1 MRLPVALGRLLA
13 LSLLAITLAA
23 CRAAGGVAQP
33 AVLPSPPPSAVTV
46 VTSTPPPAAAEP
58 TATGVEPVTTPDH
71 ATPTPFYSG
80 PLSAPCGVILPP
92 LPPQPGTVA
101 TPDARGAP
109 DDAARGNLLALS
121 PTAARPA
128 LQRLLDTPGAVGLVA
143 FQVGREAEG
152 VYLNPDV
159 PMPLASVAKINI
171 LVAYAEA
178 VAAGELNTLEPVAL
192 AELDRHYLPNFD
204 LGAHRRAV
212 AELREEGRLLGV
224 APDESVLLEDVAWM
238 MIRHSSNAAADYLH
252 LRLGQARIEE
262 TAAALGLNTAPATQ
276 SAPCTFLGQ
285 FLMMG
290 NHTRGVANDRALLAA
305 LIDDPSGAASY
316 GAEVALLA
324 DAYVNDAAFRAAEQA
339 WRARTRGPS
348 IDTQRFFAARL
359 APQGTA
365 GAYAA
370 LMSRLAQNGLSNAD
384 SSFQA
389 RRILEW
395 PNQFE
400 ANQELFS
407 NVGYKNGA
415 LPGVLTTAYYAYRW
429 NDLAPVVVVLFFRD
443 LPQATY
449 RDWRFDL
456 PHDELA
462 RWLLADPAAIPALAA
477 ALGQMNTP

>member
-1 MRLPVALGRLLA
+1 MRLPVALGRLLG
-13 LSLLAITLAA
+13 LSFILVGLTA
-23 CRAAGGVAQP
+23 CRAAGEAAPP
-33 AVLPSPPPSAVTV
+33 AVLPSPTPGIVDAATAVPTPAAQPTV
-46 VTSTPPPAAAEP
+46 AGATPVSTPDN
-58 TATGVEPVTTPDH
+58 V
-71 ATPTPFYSG
+71 TPTPFYSG
-80 PLSAPCGVILPP
+80 PLSAPCGVVLPS
-92 LPPQPGTVA
+92 LPAAQATQVA
-101 TPDARGAP
+101 SGAR
-109 DDAARGNLLALS
+109 DDAARGELLALA
-121 PTAARPA
+121 PAAARPA
-128 LQRLLDTPGAVGLVA
+128 LQRLLDAPGTVGLVA
-143 FQVGREAEG
+143 FQAGREAEG
-152 VYLNPDV
+152 VYLNPDM
-159 PMPLASVAKINI
+159 PMPLASVAKLIT

-178 VAAGELNTLEPVAL
+178 VAAGELNPQEQVAL
-192 AELDRHYLPNFD
+192 AELDRYYLPNFD

-224 APDESVLLEDVAWM
+224 APDEAVLLQDVAWM

-252 LRLGQARIEE
+252 LRLGQARLEE
-262 TAAALGLNTAPATQ
+262 TAVALGLNAPPAAH

-290 NHTRGVANDRALLAA
+290 NHVRGAVNDRALLAA
-305 LIDDPSGAASY
+305 LVDDPAGAAAY

-324 DAYVNDAAFRAAEQA
+324 DAYVNDATFRSAEQA
-339 WRARTRGPS
+339 WRSRTRGPS
-348 IDTQRFFAARL
+348 IDTQRTFAARL

-370 LMSRLAQNGLSNAD
+370 LMSRLAQNGLSNTD

-389 RRILEW
+389 RRLLEW

-407 NVGYKNGA
+407 NVGYKNGS

-429 NDLAPVVVVLFFRD
+429 DDLAPVVVVLFFRD
-443 LPQATY
+443 LPQDTY

-477 ALGQMNTP
+477 AMGQMSTP

>member
-1 MRLPVALGRLLA
+1 MALILLVLA
-13 LSLLAITLAA
+13 LSA
-23 CRAAGGVAQP
+23 CRAAGGA
-33 AVLPSPPPSAVTV
+33 ASTAALPSPTPAAVVTV
-46 VTSTPPPAAAEP
+46 AAAPPPAVEP
-58 TATGVEPVTTPDH
+58 TAAVATPVATPDN
-71 ATPTPFYSG
+71 ATPTPFYTG
-80 PLSAPCGVILPP
+80 LLSAPCGVVLPS
-92 LPPQPGTVA
+92 LPPQPTATTTPGATGTL
-101 TPDARGAP
+101 
-109 DDAARGNLLALS
+109 DDAARGELLAQA
-121 PTAARPA
+121 PAAARPA
-128 LQRLLDTPGAVGLVA
+128 LQRLLDAPGTVGLVA
-143 FQVGREAEG
+143 FQAGREAEG
-152 VYLNPDV
+152 VYLNPDQ
-159 PMPLASVAKINI
+159 PMPLASVAKLIT

-178 VAAGELNTLEPVAL
+178 IATGELNPAEPVAL
-192 AELDRHYLPNFD
+192 ADLDRYYLPNFD

-212 AELREEGRLLGV
+212 AELREEGRVLGT
-224 APDESVLLEDVAWM
+224 APDEAVLLGDVAWM

-262 TAAALGLNTAPATQ
+262 TAVALGLNTPPNGQ

-285 FLMMG
+285 FLMMA
-290 NHTRGVANDRALLAA
+290 NHTRGTANDRAVLAA
-305 LIDDPSGAASY
+305 LVDSDGAAAY

-324 DAYVNDAAFRAAEQA
+324 DAYANDAAFRADEQA

-348 IDTQRFFAARL
+348 IDTQRFFTTRL

-370 LMSRLAQNGLSNAD
+370 LMSLLAQNGLSNAD

-429 NDLAPVVVVLFFRD
+429 DDLAPVVVVLFFRD
-443 LPQATY
+443 LPQGTY

-462 RWLLADPAAIPALAA
+462 RWLLADPAAIPALAGA
-477 ALGQMNTP
+477 IDR